1 MEVAEASVVA
11 EAVAVAV
18 IVAEAAEEEDQAG
31 VEAVVEVAVASVV
44 VAEAAVAVTVAV
56 AAVPEDE
63 DQAVDG
69 DHEGD
74 KKNDKIYKN
83 HKRKTYSNFGS
94 IQIEKMG
101 RSRSRSRER
110 RRSRSRSPKK
120 SSKSSSSLS
129 RRENEG
135 SSGSREARRERS
147 PDRRAHR
154 RDGHDDRDRKRSPPR
169 YWIDLVTLE
178 NALKPASVT
187 AKPAAVAA
195 EVRWQKRAKTQLSGS
210 KLWQSQSNRHIARR
224 NWARL

>member
-1 MEVAEASVVA
+1 M
-11 EAVAVAV
+11 
-18 IVAEAAEEEDQAG
+18 
-31 VEAVVEVAVASVV
+31 VEVAVASAV
-44 VAEAAVAVTVAV
+44 VAEAAVAETVAV

-63 DQAVDG
+63 DQVGDG
-69 DHEGD
+69 AQEGD

-83 HKRKTYSNFGS
+83 HKRKTQSNFGS
-94 IQIEKMG
+94 FQIEKMG

-120 SSKSSSSLS
+120 SSKSSSSSS

-169 YWIDLVTLE
+169 YLIHLVILE
-178 NALKPASVT
+178 SALKPASVN
-187 AKPAAVAA
+187 AKPAVAAA

-210 KLWQSQSNRHIARR
+210 KLWPSQSNRRIARL